1 MSLRKDY
8 FDLQWRFARHYAE
21 AAHLPLDQAIARC
34 TNLRRRMNLWGP
46 AGASRWEAFLSAIR
60 ASGPD
65 HPPGSHLYMAFQEGE
80 PPPPRPR
87 TFGCFS
93 HDSPD
98 PSGVLRI
105 HFMPPPGIDR
115 SPLAFA
121 SMAERMDELRAL
133 FRQVRQEH
141 PHARSVRGI
150 SWLYHLAAYRRLFP
164 PQYGHSARP
173 ADFPLHLTGS
183 STWGQVLDWRQHV
196 KPAIRDAVLSRMAE
210 VDPQAPWKVFPC
222 QPLVASC
229 GIGHFHDWFA

>member
-46 AGASRWEAFLSAIR
+46 AGASRWEAFLSTIR

-65 HPPGSHLYMAFQEGE
+65 LPPGFHLYMAFQEGE

-121 SMAERMDELRAL
+121 SMADRMDELRAL

-196 KPAIRDAVLSRMAE
+196 KPAMRDAVLSRMAE

>member
-65 HPPGSHLYMAFQEGE
+65 HPPGFHLYMAFQEGE

-141 PHARSVRGI
+141 PTRGRYGASRGSTTSRPIGGCFRRSTAIPR
-150 SWLYHLAAYRRLFP
+150 A
-164 PQYGHSARP
+164 PQ
-173 ADFPLHLTGS
+173 T
-183 STWGQVLDWRQHV
+183 
-196 KPAIRDAVLSRMAE
+196 
-210 VDPQAPWKVFPC
+210 FPC
-222 QPLVASC
+222 T
-229 GIGHFHDWFA
+229 